1 MTFIPSQCGLNQETE
16 LLIKQSRAG
25 ACGVDLPD
33 VDNFSLRL
41 GQEKRQKIGLAEV
54 NEPQVIRHFV
64 RLSNQN
70 YSIDSGF
77 YPLGSCTMKHNPRLN
92 EKMARLPGFA
102 DIHPMQDESTI
113 QGALELMYNLQN
125 WLATLTGLGAVSL
138 APAAGA
144 QGELAGMLV
153 IKKAHEKNGEGD
165 SRKIVLIPDSAH
177 GTNPATAAICG
188 FQIKVI
194 PSDKDGLIDVDLFKK
209 LKSIRNVPIIISS
222 ARGDI
227 GNKIH
232 GFELGA
238 DDYLAKPYEPR
249 ELVLRIESI
258 LKRNSTK
265 SFKVGDFTIDK
276 DNRTVLID
284 DYAIDF
290 TKIEFEIFI
299 YLIENK
305 NKISSR
311 EQIDRKSVV

>member
-1 MTFIPSQCGLNQETE
+1 MQSLIVDYLKDYGFIVTAFDNPKDVLEDFKLNN
-16 LLIKQSRAG
+16 
-25 ACGVDLPD
+25 D
-33 VDNFSLRL
+33 
-41 GQEKRQKIGLAEV
+41 
-54 NEPQVIRHFV
+54 
-64 RLSNQN
+64 
-70 YSIDSGF
+70 YSIIILDLMLPFMEGF
-77 YPLGSCTMKHNPRLN
+77 
-92 EKMARLPGFA
+92 
-102 DIHPMQDESTI
+102 
-113 QGALELMYNLQN
+113 
-125 WLATLTGLGAVSL
+125 
-138 APAAGA
+138 
-144 QGELAGMLV
+144 
-153 IKKAHEKNGEGD
+153 
-165 SRKIVLIPDSAH
+165 
-177 GTNPATAAICG
+177 
-188 FQIKVI
+188 
-194 PSDKDGLIDVDLFKK
+194 DLFNK
-209 LKSIRNVPIIISS
+209 LKEIKNIPIIIST

-265 SFKVGDFTIDK
+265 SFKIGDFTIDK

-311 EQIDRKSVV
+311 EQILNATSLDFNTKNRTIDMHISNIRAKIGDDSKNPKYIKSIWGIGYKFVG